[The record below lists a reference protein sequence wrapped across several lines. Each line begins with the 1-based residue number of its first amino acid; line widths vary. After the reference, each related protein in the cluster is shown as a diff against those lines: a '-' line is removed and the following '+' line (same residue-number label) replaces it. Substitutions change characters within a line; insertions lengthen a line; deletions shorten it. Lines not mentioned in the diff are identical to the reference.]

1 MPEQLAQNDYLP
13 LVKAALA
20 EDIGGGDATTLALV
34 PEDSVAT
41 AVMVARE
48 PLVMAGV
55 DLALAAFAQVDERVE
70 FGIEVLDGQQ
80 GRLGQALL
88 RVEGPTRALLT
99 AERTALNFI
108 QRLAGVATLTARFVE
123 QVAGTGAQILDT
135 RKTTPGWR
143 ALEKYAV
150 ACGGGTNHR
159 LGLHDWVM
167 IKDNHL
173 AALEGD
179 IAKAVALARETS
191 PGLKVEVEADTVEQA
206 QAAAEAGADI
216 ILLDNMSCDELLD
229 AIGQI
234 DGRARTEASG
244 DVTLE
249 TVHEIAGT
257 GVDFVSVGALTH
269 SAPSVDIALDFDPA
283 D

>member
-1 MPEQLAQNDYLP
+1 MPEPLAPNDYLP

-34 PEDSVAT
+34 PEDAVAT
-41 AVMVARE
+41 AVMIARE
-48 PLVMAGV
+48 PLVMAGA
-55 DLALAAFAQVDERVE
+55 DLALAVFQQLDERVE
-70 FGIEVLDGQQ
+70 FGVEIFDGQHA
-80 GRLGQALL
+80 GLGQALL
-88 RVEGPTRALLT
+88 RVQGPARALLT

-206 QAAAEAGADI
+206 QAAAEAGADV
-216 ILLDNMSCDELLD
+216 ILLDNMSCDELRD

>member
-1 MPEQLAQNDYLP
+1 MPEPLAPNDYLL

-34 PEDSVAT
+34 PEDAVAT
-41 AVMVARE
+41 AVMIARE
-48 PLVMAGV
+48 PLVMAGA
-55 DLALAAFAQVDERVE
+55 DLALAVFQQLDERVE
-70 FGIEVLDGQQ
+70 FGVEIFDGQHA
-80 GRLGQALL
+80 GLGQALL
-88 RVEGPTRALLT
+88 RVQGPARALLT

-123 QVAGTGAQILDT
+123 QVTGTGAQILDT

-179 IAKAVALARETS
+179 IAKAVALAREAS

-216 ILLDNMSCDELLD
+216 ILLDNMSCDELRD

>member
-1 MPEQLAQNDYLP
+1 MPEPLAPNDYLP

-34 PEDSVAT
+34 PEDAVAT
-41 AVMVARE
+41 AVMIARE
-48 PLVMAGV
+48 PLVMAGA
-55 DLALAAFAQVDERVE
+55 DLALAVFQQLDERVE
-70 FGIEVLDGQQ
+70 FGVEIFDGQHA
-80 GRLGQALL
+80 GLGQALL
-88 RVEGPTRALLT
+88 RVQGPARALLT

-159 LGLHDWVM
+159 LGLHDRVM

-179 IAKAVALARETS
+179 IAKAVALAREAS

-216 ILLDNMSCDELLD
+216 ILLDNMSCDELRD

-234 DGRARTEASG
+234 DGRAKTEASG
-244 DVTLE
+244 GVTLE
-249 TVHEIAGT
+249 TVHEIAGM

>member
-1 MPEQLAQNDYLP
+1 MPEPLAPNDYLL

-34 PEDSVAT
+34 PEGAVAT
-41 AVMVARE
+41 AVMIARE
-48 PLVMAGV
+48 PLVMAGA
-55 DLALAAFAQVDERVE
+55 DLALAVFQQLDERVE
-70 FGIEVLDGQQ
+70 FGVEIFDGQHA
-80 GRLGQALL
+80 GLGQALL
-88 RVEGPTRALLT
+88 RVQGPARALLT

-216 ILLDNMSCDELLD
+216 ILLDNMSCDELRD